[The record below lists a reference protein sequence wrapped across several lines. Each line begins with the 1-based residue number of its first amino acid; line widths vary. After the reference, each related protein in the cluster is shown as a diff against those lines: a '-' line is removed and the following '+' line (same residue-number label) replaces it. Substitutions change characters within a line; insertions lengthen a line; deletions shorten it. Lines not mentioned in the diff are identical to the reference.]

1 MNVPWLAL
9 TVNIFFTPL
18 LFCCTCSQHFVI
30 CFWPLFCKLQTA
42 IFSLVCLCL
51 CLDLDLIEVEVESH
65 DAEESTEEEEGGG
78 EAPHRGAGGH
88 DPAHG
93 HEGLGH
99 LRELEGAPEPVADIH
114 LHRTCKCMYCFT
126 PLFLRSV
133 SYYSHVHSFT
143 ACTLTLCIAGPGSL
157 QSL

>member
-9 TVNIFFTPL
+9 SKNIFFIS
-18 LFCCTCSQHFVI
+18 CTVANI
-30 CFWPLFCKLQTA
+30 CFWPLFCKLPSFHWFA
-42 IFSLVCLCL
+42 CACADLD
-51 CLDLDLIEVEVESH
+51 LDLDLIEVEVESH
-65 DAEESTEEEEGGG
+65 DAEESAEEEEGGG

-114 LHRTCKCMYCFT
+114 LHRTCKCLYCFT